1 MNVNDSSVTREKVV
15 AAFAIVAA
23 LGATIRDA
31 REIPAGTLYAASL
44 SVFSSVETFN
54 VAVGLLVKAG
64 LVTRDSSHVL
74 RWIGPKAVLS

>member
-1 MNVNDSSVTREKVV
+1 MNVNDSTVTREKVR
-15 AAFAIVAA
+15 AAFLTVAA

-31 REIPAGTLYAASL
+31 GEIPAGTLYAASL

-54 VAVGLLVKAG
+54 VAVSLLVKAG
-64 LVTRDSSHVL
+64 LVTRDASHVL